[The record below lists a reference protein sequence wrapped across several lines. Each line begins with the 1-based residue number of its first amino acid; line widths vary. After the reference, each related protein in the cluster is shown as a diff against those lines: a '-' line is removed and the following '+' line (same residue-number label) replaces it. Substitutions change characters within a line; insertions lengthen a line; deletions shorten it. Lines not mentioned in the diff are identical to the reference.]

1 MQKPA
6 NPKLYEMIIAQAK
19 AKYAT
24 FPSPGASSWVHRR
37 YIELGGQFIE
47 THEEDRMKK
56 IHQKKFEAARHKVL
70 EKKQELKKVDKKKGK
85 K

>member
-37 YIELGGQFIE
+37 YIELGGQFVE
-47 THEEDRMKK
+47 THEEDRRQK
-56 IHQKKFEAARHKVL
+56 IIQKKYDNA
-70 EKKQELKKVDKKKGK
+70 KKKTLQKKEEYKKGEKKKGK